1 MAFCV
6 QRAAYAAAVEKT
18 SQAEERSPA
27 VATGLVAAEC
37 SAMMR
42 GSIAATMT
50 RSISDSF
57 GSPPNE
63 KGGIAAALSLSIS
76 AA

>member
-1 MAFCV
+1 
-6 QRAAYAAAVEKT
+6 
-18 SQAEERSPA
+18 
-27 VATGLVAAEC
+27 
-37 SAMMR
+37 MMR

-63 KGGIAAALSLSIS
+63 KGGIAAALSLTIS